1 MIEVVD
7 DDYVF
12 FFARVVTFSYMESSV
27 AIGSAFSYP
36 RDLREANGSIPF
48 YSVSSVLLLVVAV
61 FSLFVVHLD
70 IGTYCFHRLVGL
82 CCFEMLTNPHSLHP
96 KDV

>member
-48 YSVSSVLLLVVAV
+48 LLGFFRSFVGCRCIFFIRRTSRHRDILFSSFGRSLL
-61 FSLFVVHLD
+61 F
-70 IGTYCFHRLVGL
+70 
-82 CCFEMLTNPHSLHP
+82 
-96 KDV
+96 